1 MSLGT
6 SPRTCTAAR
15 RACVAAVASVV
26 ALGALPR
33 AAHAEEPRRDD
44 GLRAVPSGWIELY
57 GAYNLN
63 RPSSGITNYRAFDNR
78 AGSITLSNAVV
89 AVDAT
94 GFGVRTRVALQAG
107 ATADSY
113 TASEPSRPGADGAAR
128 AGQDVTKHVQE
139 AWVAVSMPFER
150 RLEVDAGVFLSPV
163 GPESMA
169 IKDTWLWSR
178 SNLFYG
184 LPFYHTGARVRFHA
198 TSRTTLEAGLVN
210 GWNSVV
216 DNNDEKSLWMRVTYD
231 VGRRTRFALTYLG
244 GAERAEGAAEGQPVR
259 SLFDATLVTALD
271 DATEVALESDVGFE
285 QGRLGTSGWAA
296 GQLLAR
302 RRLAPFLWAA
312 ARGDVFLEKR
322 GVRGGAT
329 AAPIFWPSPF
339 MASAAAALD
348 ARPHPNVSFRLEGR
362 HDAAGG
368 ATFHAGEVA
377 GDGTAASP
385 YVANARTQTTL
396 TLGVTAWF

>member
-1 MSLGT
+1 MLV
-6 SPRTCTAAR
+6 R
-15 RACVAAVASVV
+15 RVLA
-26 ALGALPR
+26 ALGL
-33 AAHAEEPRRDD
+33 AATTATSAPARAEEPRRDD
-44 GLRAVPSGWIELY
+44 GLRAKASGWIELY
-57 GAYNLN
+57 AAWNAN

-78 AGSITLSNAVV
+78 SGSLTLSNAVV

-94 GFGVRTRVALQAG
+94 GYGVRTRVALQAG

-113 TASEPSRPGADGAAR
+113 TASEPSRPGADGAGR

-139 AWVAVSMPFER
+139 AWVAVAMPFER

-184 LPFYHTGARVRFHA
+184 LPFYHTGARLRLHA
-198 TSRTTLEAGLVN
+198 SSRTTLEGGLVN

-216 DNNDEKSLWMRVTYD
+216 DNNADKSLWMRVTYD
-231 VGRRTRFALTYLG
+231 LGSRTRFALTYLG
-244 GAERAEGAAEGQPVR
+244 GAERGDDAPEGQPVR

-271 DATEVALESDVGFE
+271 DATELALETDAGFE
-285 QGRLGTSGWAA
+285 RNRLGTSGWSA
-296 GQLLAR
+296 GQLIAR
-302 RRLAPFLWAA
+302 RRLASFLWLA

-322 GVRGGAT
+322 AVRGGV
-329 AAPIFWPSPF
+329 AASPIFWPSPF
-339 MASAAAALD
+339 MASAAVAAD

-368 ATFHAGEVA
+368 PTFHRGEVP